1 MPAAIQDRPTAQAG
15 KTPLVVRLLVLATFV
30 VILNETLM
38 INAIPRLMESM
49 NARFSSMLHTS
60 LRWYLRFTMNRSFL

>member
-38 INAIPRLMESM
+38 INAINGWNRIAVGFDLFYD
-49 NARFSSMLHTS
+49 ARPAHTQQAA
-60 LRWYLRFTMNRSFL
+60 